1 MTRTPKPGKRL
12 RAMLALKAMWGS
24 EAQQGDAEDTRK
36 PTVYPARPDFTVELK
51 ALRKDVAVRLS
62 KTRAY
67 LAK

>member
-1 MTRTPKPGKRL
+1 
-12 RAMLALKAMWGS
+12 MLALKAMWGS